1 MRRRSRR
8 FVGYPSYAL
17 SVALIGLV
25 VYGGVQYAFG
35 GLPFLVVGDSP
46 SSMSPT
52 INCGDLTVNNL
63 EPFNALSVGNIIAF
77 HDPRGDPGIIIHR
90 IVSRTTCGMET
101 CFVTKGDNNATNAVP
116 DPWDVSQKDYAGRVI
131 LVIPFLGYA
140 SPTLWGFRGG
150 LILLPLGFVFL
161 LVLFLSVEKS
171 AGKETPS
178 GPDASQEARP

>member
-1 MRRRSRR
+1 MKGASRR
-8 FVGYPSYAL
+8 LVEYSSYTVSA
-17 SVALIGLV
+17 ALIGLV
-25 VYGGVQYAFG
+25 VYGGVQYALG
-35 GLPFLVVGDSP
+35 GLPFLVVGDNP

-52 INCGDLTVNNL
+52 INHGDLTVNYL
-63 EPFNALSVGNIIAF
+63 EPFSALRVGNVITF
-77 HDPRGDPGIIIHR
+77 HDPRGNPGVIIHR
-90 IVSRTTCGMET
+90 IVSRTTCGTGT
-101 CFVTKGDNNATNAVP
+101 CFVTKGDNNVTNAVP
-116 DPWDVSQKDYAGRVI
+116 DPWDVSQSDYAGRVI
-131 LVIPFLGYA
+131 FVIPYLGYA